1 MITFVLLAAA
11 LTVGGAIAVAV
22 PLLRSGAA
30 TDAAAPA
37 PWAALATTAL
47 LVIGSAVL
55 YVTWSNW
62 PWRSTS
68 TPADSPQSMVA
79 RLARELERDPQNL
92 EGWLMLGRSYI
103 ALQEYPLALRAYE
116 RADRL
121 SDGKNAEALTG
132 EAEVLALTDESELNG
147 RAGRLIE
154 RALALAPDSGK
165 ALFFGGAVAARRGD
179 LPLARAR
186 FVKLLGMDP
195 PPNVRPLI
203 EQQINAIDAQLA
215 GSPPARAA
223 GAAAARGAA
232 AAPAK
237 APAAAPGAGEALVR
251 VNVTLAPSLAAAAGS
266 SPLFVFVRDPAR
278 PGPPLAVKRL
288 ESRFPQLVSL
298 DPSDAM
304 IPGRAFTSG
313 QSVQVVARIARS
325 GNPVG
330 ASGDPLGE
338 VSYQVGR
345 DREVSLVIDHVMP

>member
-1 MITFVLLAAA
+1 MVTFVLLAAA
-11 LTVGGAIAVAV
+11 LTVAGVIAVV
-22 PLLRSGAA
+22 IPLLRGGVGAA
-30 TDAAAPA
+30 APGPA
-37 PWAALATTAL
+37 PWAAVAASVL

-55 YVTWSNW
+55 YVSWSNW
-62 PWRSTS
+62 PWRTV
-68 TPADSPQSMVA
+68 TPGDSPQSMVA

-103 ALQEYPLALRAYE
+103 ALQEYPLALRAFE

-121 SDGKNAEALTG
+121 SDGKNADALTG
-132 EAEVLALTDESELNG
+132 EAETLVLTDESELDG

-154 RALALAPDSGK
+154 RALVLAPDSGK

-195 PPNVRPLI
+195 PANVRPLI
-203 EQQINAIDAQLA
+203 EQQISAIDGQLA
-215 GSPPARAA
+215 GAAPAS
-223 GAAAARGAA
+223 AAAAQ
-232 AAPAK
+232 PPP
-237 APAAAPGAGEALVR
+237 PAAKPGAEVR
-251 VNVTLAPSLAAAAGS
+251 VNVTLAPSLAAAVGA
-266 SPLFVFVRDPAR
+266 SPLFVFVRDPAH

-288 ESRFPQLVSL
+288 ESRFPQVVSL
-298 DPSDAM
+298 AASDAM
-304 IPGRAFTSG
+304 IPGRAFAPG

-338 VSYQVGR
+338 VTYQVGR
-345 DREVSLVIDHVMP
+345 DGLVSLVIDHLMP

>member
-11 LTVGGAIAVAV
+11 LTVAGVIVVAV
-22 PLLRSGAA
+22 PLLRRGVTA
-30 TDAAAPA
+30 AAAPA
-37 PWAALATTAL
+37 PWAAVAATGL
-47 LVIGSAVL
+47 LVIGSALL
-55 YVTWSNW
+55 YITWSNW
-62 PWRSTS
+62 PWRAV

-92 EGWLMLGRSYI
+92 DGWLMLGRSYI
-103 ALQEYPLALRAYE
+103 ALQEYPLALRAFE

-121 SDGKNAEALTG
+121 SDGKNADALTG
-132 EAEVLALTDESELNG
+132 EAETLALTDESELSG

-165 ALFFGGAVAARRGD
+165 ALFFGAAVAARRGD

-195 PPNVRPLI
+195 PANIRPLI
-203 EQQINAIDAQLA
+203 EQQITAIDAQLGGATPA
-215 GSPPARAA
+215 GGAGVPPQPPAANA
-223 GAAAARGAA
+223 GAV
-232 AAPAK
+232 
-237 APAAAPGAGEALVR
+237 VR
-251 VNVTLAPSLAAAAGS
+251 VNVTLAPSLATSVGA
-266 SPLFVFVRDPAR
+266 SPLFVFVRDPAH

-288 ESRFPQLVSL
+288 ESRFPQVVSL
-298 DPSDAM
+298 AVSDAM
-304 IPGRAFTSG
+304 IPGRAFAPG

-338 VSYQVGR
+338 VTYQVGR
-345 DREVSLVIDHVMP
+345 DGLVSLIIDHLTP

>member
-1 MITFVLLAAA
+1 MLTFVLLAAA
-11 LTVGGAIAVAV
+11 LTVAGAIAVAI
-22 PLLRSGAA
+22 PLLKSGAA
-30 TDAAAPA
+30 AEAAAPA

-62 PWRSTS
+62 PWHSDS
-68 TPADSPQSMVA
+68 APADSPQSMVA
-79 RLARELERDPQNL
+79 RLARELEHDPQNL

-103 ALQEYPLALRAYE
+103 ELQEYPLALRAYE

-186 FVKLLGMDP
+186 FAKLLGMDP

-215 GSPPARAA
+215 GAAPARAA
-223 GAAAARGAA
+223 A
-232 AAPAK
+232 
-237 APAAAPGAGEALVR
+237 
-251 VNVTLAPSLAAAAGS
+251 
-266 SPLFVFVRDPAR
+266 LFVFVRDPGH

-288 ESRFPQLVSL
+288 ESRFPQTVSL
-298 DPSDAM
+298 AASDAM

-313 QSVQVVARIARS
+313 QSVEVVARIARS

-338 VSYQVGR
+338 VSYRVGR
-345 DREVSLVIDHVMP
+345 DELVSLVIDHVMP